1 MKNINKEGEIESGDT
16 QEKQVKKLVV
26 LAAVGLRLAR
36 QMQKK
41 LQDVEDSVEIIARE
55 ILRQSE
61 RGEEDAP

>member
-1 MKNINKEGEIESGDT
+1 
-16 QEKQVKKLVV
+16 
-26 LAAVGLRLAR
+26 
-36 QMQKK
+36 MQKK